1 MDKHIG
7 KIVGILFG
15 IGLVVVAILK
25 PSFAWNFEGVMSIR
39 RMLGETLTMVA
50 LIGAGIVIAG
60 SSLLFSRA
68 RT

>member
-15 IGLVVVAILK
+15 IGLVVIAILK
-25 PSFAWNFEGVMSIR
+25 PSFAWNFEAVMSIR
-39 RMLGETLTMVA
+39 RSIGDTLTMVA
-50 LIGAGIVIAG
+50 LIGGGIVIAG
-60 SSLLFSRA
+60 SSLLLSKA